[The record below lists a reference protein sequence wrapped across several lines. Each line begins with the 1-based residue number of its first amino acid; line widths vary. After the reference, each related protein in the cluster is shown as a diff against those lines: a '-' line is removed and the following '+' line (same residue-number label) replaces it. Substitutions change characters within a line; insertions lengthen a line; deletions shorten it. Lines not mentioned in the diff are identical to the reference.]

1 MDLQY
6 FIPTVFFTLFFVVDP
21 LGLIPVFITHLAGF
35 TAQRR
40 KKVIIK
46 ATLISISISV
56 FFTLLG
62 KYLLQFLSISPG
74 TFLVAGGI
82 LLFLISMEMLLG
94 KPSRLKMRDMED
106 SASQS
111 EDAGDV
117 AVFPL
122 AIPLLCGPGNIAAL
136 LLFSSQAWGDP
147 LRMGIIILLSIAVFL
162 IAMAMMFF
170 SARIESLLGRTGIS
184 IIERMIGLVLSAMS
198 VQFIINGLKAMRV
211 LNS

>member
-1 MDLQY
+1 MDLHY

-21 LGLIPVFITHLAGF
+21 LGLIPVFITHLSGF
-35 TAQRR
+35 TTQER

-46 ATLISISISV
+46 ATLIAISISV
-56 FFTLLG
+56 FFILLG

-94 KPSRLKMRDMED
+94 KPSRLKMRDIDE
-106 SASQS
+106 SAPQS
-111 EDAGDV
+111 GDAGDV

-147 LRMGIIILLSIAVFL
+147 LRMGIIILLSVAVFL

-170 SARIESLLGRTGIS
+170 SSRIESLLGGTNIS
-184 IIERMIGLVLSAMS
+184 IIERMIGLILSAMS
-198 VQFIINGLKAMRV
+198 VQFIIDGLKAMRV